1 LKVVDQV
8 GTRYN
13 TGTVWYIKDVIDNVL
28 SLAQVNK
35 HFPIRYDTSNGNQFV
50 VLKTETEIIFKEG
63 VSRLYYHNS
72 QDGFTEREFD
82 RAKQAHR
89 ALALLGLSAMINN
102 FPVSKIDI
110 ITANKTFG
118 PDVVT

>member
-8 GTRYN
+8 GTLYN
-13 TGTVWYIKDVIDNVL
+13 NGTVWYSKDVIANVL
-28 SLAQVNK
+28 SLAQVNQR
-35 HFPIRYDTSNGNQFV
+35 FPIRYDNSNGNQFV

-63 VSRLYYHNS
+63 VSRLYYHNT
-72 QDGFTEREFD
+72 QDGFTEREFH

-89 ALALLGLSAMINN
+89 ALALLGPSTMINN

-110 ITANKTFG
+110 TTANKTFG